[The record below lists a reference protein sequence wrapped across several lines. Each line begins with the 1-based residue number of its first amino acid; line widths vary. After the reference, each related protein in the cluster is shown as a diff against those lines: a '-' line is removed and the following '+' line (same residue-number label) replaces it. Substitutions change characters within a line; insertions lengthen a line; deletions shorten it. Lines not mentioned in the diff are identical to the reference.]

1 MTNNMGGIMI
11 QVTDKNREKILDQY
25 AESVL
30 DGMDFNSLWE
40 LAYNH
45 IRDSKDIMENEAL
58 ENEILELYPEILE
71 K

>member
-71 K
+71 T

>member
-1 MTNNMGGIMI
+1 MGGIMI

-71 K
+71 T

>member
-1 MTNNMGGIMI
+1 MTNNMSGIMI

-30 DGMDFNSLWE
+30 DGMDFQSLWE

-45 IRDSKDIMENEAL
+45 IRDSKDLMENEAL

-71 K
+71 N